1 MTVVFVSGSVVS
13 PTVLVTLAA
22 CALVHAG
29 LVVGVTDNSPV
40 TRTAGSPEMGSMVV
54 LRLSEESST
63 SSGTV
68 FTKVDMKI
76 KFERVLRRGKKSL
89 I

>member
-1 MTVVFVSGSVVS
+1 MMVVDVLGSVVS

-22 CALVHAG
+22 CAGVQA
-29 LVVGVTDNSPV
+29 VSVGVTVKSPV
-40 TRTAGSPEMGSMVV
+40 TRIAGSPEMGSMVV

-68 FTKVDMKI
+68 FTKVDI
-76 KFERVLRRGKKSL
+76 KN
-89 I
+89 